1 MSSLINYLWEG
12 IICLTIPWLL
22 YKALFEKTTFFA
34 WNRTFL
40 LSALILALLFPALNL
55 EGLYIFNFNRETY
68 QFILP
73 TFEYDGTNQPL
84 NSLTPIP
91 ITSFLAGAYLI
102 GMLFSIIKFLIR
114 IFSLISSIKK
124 AKISYKGEYT
134 LLEHASFEPSSF
146 FHLIFLPEGSFKL
159 NDKVD
164 CIISHEAMHANY
176 NHSLDKLLLQLVKII
191 FWFYPICHLYEK
203 DLEVVHEYQVDE
215 RMKDIYPLKEYAL
228 LLIHLGKPKM
238 MNQLAH
244 NFNKFQIK
252 KRITMMTKPKSKRI
266 AKWLYALA
274 LPIFIGLFGLI
285 SCDQKD
291 EIVDVEKP
299 QAETKTEGA
308 ISNEIFETAEDM
320 PVPFDGMQGWNEYL
334 SQNLKYP
341 QSSKDQNI
349 EGTVYLQFII
359 NKEGE
364 LINPSVIR
372 GVDPDLDAEAL
383 RVIKNSPKW
392 TAGKQGGRDVNVKM
406 QIPIRFKLNKQ
417 LLD

>member
-1 MSSLINYLWEG
+1 
-12 IICLTIPWLL
+12 
-22 YKALFEKTTFFA
+22 
-34 WNRTFL
+34 
-40 LSALILALLFPALNL
+40 
-55 EGLYIFNFNRETY
+55 
-68 QFILP
+68 
-73 TFEYDGTNQPL
+73 
-84 NSLTPIP
+84 
-91 ITSFLAGAYLI
+91 
-102 GMLFSIIKFLIR
+102 
-114 IFSLISSIKK
+114 
-124 AKISYKGEYT
+124 
-134 LLEHASFEPSSF
+134 
-146 FHLIFLPEGSFKL
+146 
-159 NDKVD
+159 
-164 CIISHEAMHANY
+164 
-176 NHSLDKLLLQLVKII
+176 
-191 FWFYPICHLYEK
+191 
-203 DLEVVHEYQVDE
+203 
-215 RMKDIYPLKEYAL
+215 
-228 LLIHLGKPKM
+228 
-238 MNQLAH
+238 
-244 NFNKFQIK
+244 
-252 KRITMMTKPKSKRI
+252 MTKPKSKRI